1 MQATFAFCMLCFKN
15 NIHEIQSLMVTP
27 ENRNIIHVHTQY
39 QILDMGFL
47 SLTSTSIFCIYVMLG
62 FSHGLW
68 HLVF

>member
-1 MQATFAFCMLCFKN
+1 MQATFAFCILCFKN
-15 NIHEIQSLMVTP
+15 NVYEILMVTS
-27 ENRNIIHVHTQY
+27 ENRNIIHVHTQC

-47 SLTSTSIFCIYVMLG
+47 SLTSTSIFCTYVMLG